1 MTPTAT
7 SPAVE
12 VDDLHFTYPDGRP
25 ALRGVDLRVEAGTR
39 VAILGPNGSGKTT
52 LVLHLN
58 GVLRATRG
66 AVRIGGT
73 PVDDEHVR
81 EVRRRVGLIFQD
93 PDDQLFMPTVRRDV
107 AFGPQNL
114 GLDGDEVDDR
124 VRTALDQVGMAGRID
139 RTPGHLSM
147 GERRRVA
154 LATVLAMEPEVLV
167 FDEPSANLDPVAR
180 RDLAEV
186 IVALGL
192 TSLIVTH
199 DLLYALELCPRAVLL
214 DDGAVVAS
222 GPTPE
227 LLADADLLA
236 RHRLELPRG
245 VRLAELAQPP
255 ASSPTKP
262 TPGASGEPR
271 LGTGSSE

>member
-1 MTPTAT
+1 V
-7 SPAVE
+7 SPPPRVE
-12 VDDLHFTYPDGRP
+12 VEDLHFTYPDGRS
-25 ALRGVDLRVEAGTR
+25 ALRGVDLRVETGDR

-58 GVLRATRG
+58 GVLRPTRG
-66 AVRIGGT
+66 SVRIGGDT
-73 PVDDEHVR
+73 VDDEHVR
-81 EVRRRVGLIFQD
+81 DVRRRVGLIFQD
-93 PDDQLFMPTVRRDV
+93 PDDQLFMPTVGRDV

-114 GLDGDEVDDR
+114 GLEGEALHLR
-124 VRTALDQVGMAGRID
+124 VQQALDQVGMAD
-139 RTPGHLSM
+139 RRDRPPSHLSL

-180 RDLAEV
+180 RELAE
-186 IVALGL
+186 L
-192 TSLIVTH
+192 TSTLGITSIIVTH

-214 DDGAVVAS
+214 DAGQVAAA
-222 GPTPE
+222 GTTAD
-227 LLADADLLA
+227 LLADTDLLA

-245 VRLAELAQPP
+245 VVLAGSQPP